1 VSQLLNF
8 HASSKLGDWGMH
20 RHRDLR
26 GPRTDPPLQIQRHQH
41 KKVEDCTQFQQTKK
55 AKVIQ
60 GFLSEGLSGLWG
72 YKGTRSFISR
82 EQGVFFG
89 INLSEQGIS
98 LLFKGALKNFGEQ
111 WNLIV
116 WNVTR
121 EKR

>member
-72 YKGTRSFISR
+72 YKGT
-82 EQGVFFG
+82 
-89 INLSEQGIS
+89 
-98 LLFKGALKNFGEQ
+98 
-111 WNLIV
+111 
-116 WNVTR
+116 
-121 EKR
+121 